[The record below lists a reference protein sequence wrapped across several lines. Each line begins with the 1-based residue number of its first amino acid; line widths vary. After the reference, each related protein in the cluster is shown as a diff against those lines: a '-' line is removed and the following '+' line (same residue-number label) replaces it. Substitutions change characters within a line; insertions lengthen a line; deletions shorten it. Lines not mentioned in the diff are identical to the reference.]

1 MEHIHAHLMYC
12 LWLLLYYR
20 GTVQYLWK
28 RFWYVPKPKIFAA
41 YSFTEAYWLLGYNVF
56 PRTPNLCK
64 IFVLIYIST
73 NVNQSITPL
82 TYNLWISKLHNF
94 CLCIEWGKK
103 FSVWSSFAFLPIVA
117 KLDIFSCFLLL
128 IFPFCKMFDVSS
140 ILKIFYPMSQ

>member
-103 FSVWSSFAFLPIVA
+103 VLSVVIICISPNSSKVGHFFMFFAINIPVL
-117 KLDIFSCFLLL
+117 
-128 IFPFCKMFDVSS
+128 
-140 ILKIFYPMSQ
+140 

>member
-1 MEHIHAHLMYC
+1 MYH
-12 LWLLLYYR
+12 LWLLLYYC

-28 RFWYVPKPKIFAA
+28 RFRYVPKPKIFAA
-41 YSFTEAYWLLGYNVF
+41 YSFTEVYWLLGYNVF

-82 TYNLWISKLHNF
+82 TYNLWILVFPNF
-94 CLCIEWGKK
+94 IIFAYVLRGEKK
-103 FSVWSSFAFLPIVA
+103 FSVWSSFASLPTLA

-140 ILKIFYPMSQ
+140 I

>member
-1 MEHIHAHLMYC
+1 MYC
-12 LWLLLYYR
+12 LWLFLYYS

-28 RFWYVPKPKIFAA
+28 RFWCVPKISAA
-41 YSFTEAYWLLGYNVF
+41 YSFTEVYWLLGYNLF

-82 TYNLWISKLHNF
+82 TYNLWILVFPNF
-94 CLCIEWGKK
+94 IIFAYVLSGEKK
-103 FSVWSSFAFLPIVA
+103 FSVWSSFAFLPTVA

-128 IFPFCKMFDVSS
+128 IFPCFVKCLMSLIFKT
-140 ILKIFYPMSQ
+140 FYPMSQ